1 MMVESKSM
9 QKSQIISQ
17 RQMLMRIVGKGDCR
31 WRPTTASPSA
41 MHCLR
46 ILLKALY
53 GWLGIY
59 EPLHYRITCT
69 WETASLAV
77 LRLPLSRM
85 YYRNRKLNQT
95 GMYGSFSGSQ
105 SQIPGLV
112 WALGKRMA
120 IVEMIS
126 NAKYGLDFVPVTFEQ
141 SVVLLLTVLLLL
153 RFVLQQPRIHVL
165 KYITL
170 LQCSLIFGQYN
181 KHDTSDSLQNKC

>member
-1 MMVESKSM
+1 
-9 QKSQIISQ
+9 
-17 RQMLMRIVGKGDCR
+17 
-31 WRPTTASPSA
+31 
-41 MHCLR
+41 
-46 ILLKALY
+46 
-53 GWLGIY
+53 
-59 EPLHYRITCT
+59 
-69 WETASLAV
+69 
-77 LRLPLSRM
+77 
-85 YYRNRKLNQT
+85 
-95 GMYGSFSGSQ
+95 
-105 SQIPGLV
+105 
-112 WALGKRMA
+112 MA